1 MLLILALMPSF
12 ASAETKVVNIVL
24 ANNPLSQA
32 LADLA
37 KANYKKDGVEINIAI
52 LPENDMREKLTT
64 TEASSGGNAYDM
76 FYIGPYEAQTWAR
89 NDWLEGPHPLLRRDD
104 RRAEEVVRLRRT

>member
-1 MLLILALMPSF
+1 MKRGLSLLLVLLMVLVLMPSF

-37 KANYKKDGVEINIAI
+37 KENYKAYGVEINIAI
-52 LPENDMREKLTT
+52 RPKTT
-64 TEASSGGNAYDM
+64 C
-76 FYIGPYEAQTWAR
+76 AR
-89 NDWLEGPHPLLRRDD
+89 S
-104 RRAEEVVRLRRT
+104 